1 MHCGRSDRQ
10 LTPNPASTSPP
21 RSSSPQLD
29 AFEPMAVI
37 TYIKAGEHSKD
48 SPEIT
53 HMNGTAAPYGRIKE
67 QLTE

>member
-1 MHCGRSDRQ
+1 
-10 LTPNPASTSPP
+10 
-21 RSSSPQLD
+21 
-29 AFEPMAVI
+29 MAVI